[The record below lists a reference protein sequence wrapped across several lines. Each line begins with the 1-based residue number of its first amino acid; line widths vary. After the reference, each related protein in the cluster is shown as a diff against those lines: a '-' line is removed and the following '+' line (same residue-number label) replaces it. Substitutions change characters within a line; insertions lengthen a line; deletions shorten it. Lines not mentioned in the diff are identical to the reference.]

1 MKKIFYAFVMMAAA
15 MVGCQNVDENVNIN
29 NESNTEGFSVVA
41 SVDNEAI
48 DRAIISENEDGTFSP
63 KWVSDDKDNM
73 TLIEFVGSAS
83 NVSNPSGMSVSED
96 GRVATFSGFSFAAS
110 EGSSYNYVATVPM
123 PAALGDEFILVNF
136 ADVQNDWW
144 ENPSASYD
152 ALNDM
157 LVSQLITRDQQVA
170 AGEQLDIKM
179 ARLNSAMKLVI
190 KGIPAS
196 TEVSSVT
203 FSCDQPIAGRSK
215 IMLSDLDGVTYPVP
229 TTLEKGVKSI
239 TKGQY
244 FFSDSD
250 MEMVVFLSCMP
261 ATLKAGENYTVSIE
275 CSDATKLVKKGV
287 LRSAIT
293 LEAGEVT
300 TIPVNMSDAATVTKV
315 ENLSE
320 ECEYAIGYTTADGVT
335 YLLNRTATT
344 KNPAGARISDLGLK
358 INSNGSIEG
367 AVPEA
372 YVWNYSKTDKGES
385 QFYYIT
391 NSGNRAH
398 LVSCNKNQGIA
409 ILSLNENGV
418 YAGHYASATM
428 IYTDTFTMDAK
439 EGGYYMY
446 VGL

>member
-229 TTLEKGVKSI
+229 TTLEKGVKS
-239 TKGQY
+239 
-244 FFSDSD
+244 
-250 MEMVVFLSCMP
+250 
-261 ATLKAGENYTVSIE
+261 
-275 CSDATKLVKKGV
+275 
-287 LRSAIT
+287 
-293 LEAGEVT
+293 
-300 TIPVNMSDAATVTKV
+300 
-315 ENLSE
+315 
-320 ECEYAIGYTTADGVT
+320 
-335 YLLNRTATT
+335 
-344 KNPAGARISDLGLK
+344 
-358 INSNGSIEG
+358 
-367 AVPEA
+367 
-372 YVWNYSKTDKGES
+372 
-385 QFYYIT
+385 
-391 NSGNRAH
+391 
-398 LVSCNKNQGIA
+398 
-409 ILSLNENGV
+409 
-418 YAGHYASATM
+418 
-428 IYTDTFTMDAK
+428 
-439 EGGYYMY
+439 
-446 VGL
+446 